1 MIQILFKSKH
11 HNELVAINEHVRIIF
26 ESICWPFGVMGGG
39 GVDQVIFEVCFEL
52 LVIL

>member
-26 ESICWPFGVMGGG
+26 ESICWLFGVREGGG
-39 GVDQVIFEVCFEL
+39 RPSHF
-52 LVIL
+52 